1 MAPTT
6 SELPD
11 TAAAVLGYAR
21 SRRAAADRAEAELL
35 VAACQWA
42 DLHPA
47 SEDYA
52 TTFTMPGG
60 GEHEEPVAAK
70 RLIGQAL

>member
-1 MAPTT
+1 MATTT

-21 SRRAAADRAEAELL
+21 SRRALADAAEAELL

-42 DLHPA
+42 YLYT
-47 SEDYA
+47 SIED
-52 TTFTMPGG
+52 
-60 GEHEEPVAAK
+60 
-70 RLIGQAL
+70 